1 MRPSDRITARSSCPL
16 STTTSLCWTPAVGCQ
31 RLTWHAW
38 RPAPP
43 EIYIFCAQPD
53 KFSFG
58 RHVHIQGPESDI
70 PWIIFKHV
78 TRSTL
83 RTTAQDVRACLKQCM
98 HAVKACMELQSSLAH
113 VVPRPL
119 LWWYGNDTS
128 PENREHIGIV
138 NSSGNTHDNRPTH
151 TDPAPAILTTTR
163 PTTTITPFESGHHQR

>member
-1 MRPSDRITARSSCPL
+1 MSPVYNDITVLDPCCGM
-16 STTTSLCWTPAVGCQ
+16 STSHMACLEA
-31 RLTWHAW
+31 
-38 RPAPP
+38 RPARDLP
-43 EIYIFCAQPD
+43 FCAQPD

-58 RHVHIQGPESDI
+58 KHVHIQGPESDI

-151 TDPAPAILTTTR
+151 TDPAPTILTTTR